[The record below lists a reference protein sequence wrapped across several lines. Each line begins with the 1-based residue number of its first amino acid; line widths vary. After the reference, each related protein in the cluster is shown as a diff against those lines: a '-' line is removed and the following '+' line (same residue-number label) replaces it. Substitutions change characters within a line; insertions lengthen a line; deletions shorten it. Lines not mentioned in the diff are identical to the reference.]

1 MTIHR
6 VHPGARAQAQHLE
19 ALLRRDGDLCRM
31 ASAALGSHEAAAL
44 LQQLDAMLASVD
56 ATCRVLADLAC
67 DAQSMRL
74 DALVLQLESSDHKV
88 RSAALIELGRAD
100 GLTHLL
106 DPATL
111 AQHAE
116 AVVAMLDG
124 PEWEVRS
131 AALYML
137 RFLSLKRVS
146 KPQHAHAVVAML
158 DFPGVGYPTRFPG
171 FPRVGSPHPDSPDSP
186 H

>member
-6 VHPGARAQAQHLE
+6 VHPGARAQASNPQHLE
-19 ALLRRDGDLCRM
+19 ALLRWDGDLCTM

-44 LQQLDAMLASVD
+44 LQQLDAMLASAE
-56 ATCRVLADLAC
+56 ATCRVLEDLAC

-74 DALVLQLESSDHKV
+74 DALVLQLENSDHKV

-111 AQHAE
+111 AY
-116 AVVAMLDG
+116 L
-124 PEWEVRS
+124 
-131 AALYML
+131 
-137 RFLSLKRVS
+137 
-146 KPQHAHAVVAML
+146 
-158 DFPGVGYPTRFPG
+158 
-171 FPRVGSPHPDSPDSP
+171 
-186 H
+186 